1 MKKKISLLI
10 PHDQNKL
17 LYDDTDPS
25 QVEDLAENIITYG
38 QMTPIVIN
46 LNNIILSGHRRI
58 SFLILFNNLEVSIDR
73 FAMNILFSLH
83 ITAFQ
88 NLGT

>member
-58 SFLILFNNLEVSIDR
+58 LFLILFNNLEVSIDR
-73 FAMNILFSLH
+73 LP
-83 ITAFQ
+83 
-88 NLGT
+88 